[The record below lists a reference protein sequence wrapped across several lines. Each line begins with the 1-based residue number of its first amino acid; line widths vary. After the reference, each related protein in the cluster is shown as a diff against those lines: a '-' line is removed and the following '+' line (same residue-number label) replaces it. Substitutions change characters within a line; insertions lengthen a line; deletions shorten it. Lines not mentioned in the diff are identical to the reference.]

1 MTINEFLRN
10 LDERGYKVTYRN
22 LYGSYEY
29 NVYFDNIV
37 IARIDTDGSPA
48 ITLYPFMFSYSS
60 KLGASSLSDAAQEQ
74 FNYDISYLN
83 SLIKY
88 DKYESDGELIFI
100 NTLIIKDGLLDKCFE
115 YILYCVE
122 MYEKQRGVVKS
133 NKFKDKI
140 NKAKNKV

>member
-37 IARIDTDGSPA
+37 IAKIYTDSSPA
-48 ITLYPFMFSYSS
+48 ITLYPFMFSYNS
-60 KLGASSLSDAAQEQ
+60 KIGASALSKSTQEQ
-74 FNYDISYLN
+74 FNYDISYLD

-88 DKYESDGELIFI
+88 DKYESDGELIFV
-100 NTLIIKDGLLDKCFE
+100 NNLIITDGVLDKCFE

-122 MYEKQRGVVKS
+122 MYEKQRGIVKS